1 MTYSAII
8 PTLNPGLRLPALV
21 AALHAQTE
29 PPLEIIVIDS
39 SSNDGTLHTAAA
51 LGCATLS
58 IPRSDFSHGGT
69 RNAAALAARGDI
81 LMFLTQDALPV
92 DADFA
97 RELLRPLRD
106 GRAVASHARQ
116 IAYPGAS
123 LRERLT
129 RDFNYPNADSVRT
142 GEDAAR
148 LGVGAYFFSNVASAV
163 RVDVFRELGMFD
175 PAVIMNEDMLFCAA
189 ALDAGLSVAYAARAK
204 VFHSH
209 DYGALQTFRRY
220 FDVGVFFSRH
230 FARPGLALHG
240 RGKRY
245 TLCLLGDLLRAR
257 AVKEFFGALVETGA
271 KFLGYKLGRG
281 ERLFPVALKR
291 KMSLHHGFW
300 ASDRFGERA

>member
-8 PTLNPGLRLPALV
+8 PTLNPGPRLPALV
-21 AALHAQTE
+21 AALRAQVE

-39 SSNDGTLHTAAA
+39 ASDDGTLQSAAA
-51 LGCATLS
+51 LGCVTLS
-58 IPRSDFSHGGT
+58 IPRAEFSHGGT
-69 RNAAALAARGDI
+69 RNAAALKARGGV

-97 RELLRPLRD
+97 RELLRPLRE

-129 RDFNYPNADSVRT
+129 RDFNYPSEDSVRT
-142 GEDAAR
+142 GGDAAR
-148 LGVGAYFFSNVASAV
+148 VGVGAYFFSNVASAV
-163 RVDVFRELGMFD
+163 RADIFRKLGMFD
-175 PAVIMNEDMLFCAA
+175 PTVIMNEDMLFCAA
-189 ALDAGLSVAYAARAK
+189 ALDAGLSVAYAAQAK

-230 FARPGLALHG
+230 FARPGLAMHG
-240 RGKRY
+240 RGKHY

-257 AVKEFFGALVETGA
+257 AVKEFFWALVETGA
-271 KFLGYKLGRG
+271 KFIGYKLGRG
-281 ERLFPVALKR
+281 ERVLTVALKR

-300 ASDRFGERA
+300 AFDRFGGRA